1 MQETLIGHH
10 GNTSTTHSPTA
21 SGLLEGADGVVS
33 LYAVGQL
40 IATVEGE
47 AESLDFTV
55 DRGKKIRAINW
66 RFDSI
71 RWSHY
76 ASLLILQ
83 GASLQQLVEP
93 YLLLR
98 AQQTPL
104 YAPVPRAKRVS
115 LAELIEVPE
124 GMSRQE
130 LFTAFH
136 QALPF

>member
-10 GNTSTTHSPTA
+10 GDTSTQGTSAAT
-21 SGLLEGADGVVS
+21 GILEGADGVS
-33 LYAVGQL
+33 LYSAGQL

-47 AESLDFTV
+47 VESLDFTV

-76 ASLLILQ
+76 ASLLLLQ

-98 AQQTPL
+98 AQQSPL

-130 LFTAFH
+130 LFTVFH